1 MEYPFLKKHF
11 CIIKIWNASSKVQ
24 DAGVLNNELSE
35 FLNIS
40 EVKYSEHVKN
50 IERDAIKV
58 NKYRERMKE
67 RESRVKHVVVFE
79 DQGEAI

>member
-1 MEYPFLKKHF
+1 MQV
-11 CIIKIWNASSKVQ
+11 SKVQ

-58 NKYRERMKE
+58 NKIERKNE
-67 RESRVKHVVVFE
+67 RKRIAG
-79 DQGEAI
+79 QTR